1 MTERFSINEKW
12 IKASILGTLWAA
24 SEIVLGSFLHNLRI
38 PFSSTVLS
46 SIGLIILISSGYKWR
61 EMGIYWRAGLIC
73 ALMKTM
79 SPSAVIFGPMVAIF
93 AQSLLLELS
102 VRIFRRTIPGY
113 VIGAMLATSWNL
125 FQKIF
130 NYILYYGFSIVEVYT
145 DLLAYAQQQF
155 NIRFDVT
162 WLPVLVLLGIYS
174 TFGLIAAIIGMR
186 VGHRLLQQ
194 PMKTNDLVSNDF
206 KPLNFK
212 QSGTFNYS
220 LVWLFLNLLFIV
232 TAMILLNR
240 TGILVWASA
249 IFVLVS
255 VWALRYKRA
264 LRHLMKP
271 RFWLYFVI
279 ITMTVA
285 FVVNRVQS
293 QSIIHGIIAGLQ
305 MNFRAAVI
313 ILGFSVLGTEL
324 YNPRIR
330 DFFMKTGFR
339 QLPVAMKLSVESL
352 PLTIAGIPK
361 PGVILKN
368 PAEFIYRLISQ
379 TESRL
384 EEMKARLTPK
394 VFIVSGTIG
403 QGKTTWLMN
412 LAVSFKARNISV
424 GGILSPRV
432 MENGTTLGYDI
443 ENIATGNREAF
454 LRKDNS
460 RECDRIGSYCIL
472 PGGLKAGMAALDD
485 SKRIAHQNIIIDEV
499 GRLELENEGWAQ
511 SISELLQNN
520 GCNLILSVRDTF
532 TDEIIKK
539 WDIQNPVV
547 IDVSKTDSQALFD
560 SFINS

>member
-1 MTERFSINEKW
+1 MNERYSINEKW
-12 IKASILGTLWAA
+12 IKASVLGTLWAA

-38 PFSSTVLS
+38 PFSSTILS

-61 EMGIYWRAGLIC
+61 ETGIYWRAGLIC

-102 VRIFRRTIPGY
+102 VRIFRRTVPGY
-113 VIGAMLATSWNL
+113 IIGAMLATSWNL

-145 DLLAYAQQQF
+145 DLLAYAQQQL
-155 NIRFDVT
+155 NIRFDIT

-174 TFGLIAAIIGMR
+174 MFGLIAAIVGMR

-220 LVWLFLNLLFIV
+220 LVWLFLNFIFIV
-232 TAMILLNR
+232 MAMILLNQ
-240 TGILVWASA
+240 TGIAVWASA
-249 IFVLVS
+249 VVVLVS

-293 QSIIHGIIAGLQ
+293 QSIMQGIIAGLQ

-339 QLPVAMKLSVESL
+339 QLPIALKLSVESL

-361 PGVILKN
+361 PGIILKK
-368 PAEFIYRLISQ
+368 PSEFIYQLLSQ
-379 TESRL
+379 TELRL
-384 EEMKARLTPK
+384 QEMKARLSQR

-403 QGKTTWLMN
+403 QGKTTWLTSLADN
-412 LAVSFKARNISV
+412 LKAKDIPV

-443 ENIATGNREAF
+443 MSISTGNREAF
-454 LRKDNS
+454 LRKYNN
-460 RECDRIGSYCIL
+460 RECDRIGNYCIL
-472 PGGLKAGMAALDD
+472 PGGLKAGMAALND
-485 SKRIAHQNIIIDEV
+485 SKQIACQFIIIDEV
-499 GRLELENEGWAQ
+499 GRLELDNGGWAHN
-511 SISELLQNN
+511 ISEFLQNN
-520 GCNLILSVRDTF
+520 GSGLILSVRDTF
-532 TDEIIKK
+532 TEEIIKK

-560 SFINS
+560 FFINS